1 MNQTPAPLGPAF
13 VLVRESGFAEGP
25 FPKPENRMLA
35 AANSTL
41 RLALPKGRMQEGVF
55 ALLSDAG
62 IHVRAGTR
70 NYHPELSVPGFT
82 TKILKPQ
89 NIVEMLHLGSRD
101 VGFAGADWVREL
113 GADVVEMLDT
123 GLDPVRL
130 VAAAPAALL
139 EDARLPARRL
149 LVASEYE
156 RLARG
161 WIAASGLDADCVRSY
176 GATEVFPP
184 EDADL
189 IVDNTATGSTL
200 QSNGLVVLGEIMTS
214 STRLYANPAA
224 LEDRSRRAA
233 IDGLVLLLRSVLEAR
248 SRVMLEVN
256 VCAAKLEAL
265 VRVLPAMR
273 EPTVSPLHA
282 GAGYAVKAAVRRV
295 DLPRLIPAIMASGG
309 SDLVITTPSQ
319 IVP

>member
-1 MNQTPAPLGPAF
+1 
-13 VLVRESGFAEGP
+13 
-25 FPKPENRMLA
+25 MLTA
-35 AANSTL
+35 TDTSL
-41 RLALPKGRMQEGVF
+41 RLALPKGRMQDGVF
-55 ALLSDAG
+55 SLLSDAG

-70 NYHPELSVPGFT
+70 SYHPELSVPGYAA
-82 TKILKPQ
+82 KILKPQ

-101 VGFAGADWVREL
+101 VGFAGADWVAEL
-113 GADVVEMLDT
+113 GAAVVEVFDT
-123 GLDPVRL
+123 GLDRVRL

-139 EDARLPARRL
+139 TGGRLPARRL
-149 LVASEYE
+149 IIASEYE
-156 RLARG
+156 TLTRR
-161 WIAASGLDADCVRSY
+161 WIDAGRLDATCVRSY

-189 IVDNTATGSTL
+189 IVDNTATGATL
-200 QSNGLVVLGEIMTS
+200 QSNGLVVLDELMTS

-224 LEDRSRRAA
+224 LEDPERLEA
-233 IDGLVLLLRSVLEAR
+233 IEGLALVLRSVIEAR

-256 VCAAKLEAL
+256 VSAARLEAL

-295 DLPRLIPAIMASGG
+295 DLPRIIPAIKASGG
-309 SDLVITTPSQ
+309 TDIVVTTFSQ

>member
-1 MNQTPAPLGPAF
+1 
-13 VLVRESGFAEGP
+13 
-25 FPKPENRMLA
+25 
-35 AANSTL
+35 
-41 RLALPKGRMQEGVF
+41 MQDGVF

-70 NYHPELSVPGFT
+70 SYHPELSVPGYAA
-82 TKILKPQ
+82 KILKPQ

-101 VGFAGADWVREL
+101 AGFAGADWVAEL
-113 GADVVEMLDT
+113 GAAVVEVFDT

-139 EDARLPARRL
+139 GDGRLPARRL
-149 LVASEYE
+149 VVASEYE
-156 RLARG
+156 TLTRR
-161 WIAASGLDADCVRSY
+161 WIDAAGLDATCVRSY

-189 IVDNTATGSTL
+189 IVDNTATGATL
-200 QSNGLVVLGEIMTS
+200 QSNGLVVLDELMTS

-224 LEDRSRRAA
+224 LEDPVRLEA
-233 IDGLVLLLRSVLEAR
+233 IEGLALVLRSVIEAR

-256 VCAAKLEAL
+256 VCAARLEAL

-295 DLPRLIPAIMASGG
+295 DLPSIIPAIKASGG
-309 SDLVITTPSQ
+309 TDLVVTTFSQ

>member
-1 MNQTPAPLGPAF
+1 
-13 VLVRESGFAEGP
+13 
-25 FPKPENRMLA
+25 MLTA
-35 AANSTL
+35 TDTSL
-41 RLALPKGRMQEGVF
+41 RLALPKGRMQDGVF

-70 NYHPELSVPGFT
+70 SYHPELSVPGYAA
-82 TKILKPQ
+82 KILKPQ
-89 NIVEMLHLGSRD
+89 NIVEMIHLGSRD
-101 VGFAGADWVREL
+101 AGFAGADWVAEL
-113 GADVVEMLDT
+113 GAAVVEIFDT

-139 EDARLPARRL
+139 RDGRLPARRL
-149 LVASEYE
+149 VVASEYE
-156 RLARG
+156 TLTRR
-161 WIAASGLDADCVRSY
+161 WIDSRGLDATCVRSY

-184 EDADL
+184 EDADF
-189 IVDNTATGSTL
+189 IVDNTATGATL
-200 QSNGLVVLGEIMTS
+200 QSNGLVVLDELMTS

-224 LEDRSRRAA
+224 LEDPVRREA
-233 IDGLVLLLRSVLEAR
+233 IEGLALVLRSVIEAR

-256 VCAAKLEAL
+256 VCAARLEAL

-295 DLPRLIPAIMASGG
+295 DLPALIPAIKASGG
-309 SDLVITTPSQ
+309 TDLVVTTFSQ